1 MSHSAKIF
9 RRVLLSCCINFGYR
23 KGLDKRGEYQ
33 DFPSEKVCLTVP
45 KSFVGKVLN
54 VALISGTE
62 KTCIRG
68 GGGVSRFSVEN
79 FLFHSAEKLRKATL

>member
-1 MSHSAKIF
+1 MFHSAKIF
-9 RRVLLSCCINFGYR
+9 RRVILSCCINFGYR

-33 DFPSEKVCLTVP
+33 DFPSENVCLTVP
-45 KSFVGKVLN
+45 KSFVGKLLN
-54 VALISGTE
+54 VALISGTG

-68 GGGVSRFSVEN
+68 GGVSIFSVEN